1 MLHDAPPEPWLS
13 FLNALDV
20 GIDEPVDLHC
30 MGGFAVVQAYGLE
43 RATADI
49 DVLSVVPYSSGER
62 LMALAGKESPL
73 RRRHKVYL
81 DVVSVATA
89 PENYV
94 DRLVPLCSCCWKR
107 LKLFVLEAHDTSL
120 TVPAYRGSPAN
131 RSSPIHCL
139 SEVEKCVLHSDPN
152 QSLNWKLDFAGFNSV
167 YPSRPKIT
175 QSVTVQPR
183 PHLA

>member
-1 MLHDAPPEPWLS
+1 
-13 FLNALDV
+13 
-20 GIDEPVDLHC
+20 
-30 MGGFAVVQAYGLE
+30 
-43 RATADI
+43 
-49 DVLSVVPYSSGER
+49 
-62 LMALAGKESPL
+62 MALAGKESPL

-107 LKLFVLEAHDTSL
+107 LKLFVLEARDTSL

-152 QSLNWKLDFAGFNSV
+152 QTLNWKLDFAGFNSV
-167 YPSRPKIT
+167 YSITLTRHGARAISSSVRGEPLSKFSRT
-175 QSVTVQPR
+175 
-183 PHLA
+183 